1 MKSSERDQA
10 LSQDKA
16 YQENSLFKIVQ
27 HWHMNSQ
34 TNGTQQDV
42 QTHVVSDTRS
52 MQNMFKAVSQS
63 SEKEDINIYI

>member
-1 MKSSERDQA
+1 MKNSERDQA

-16 YQENSLFKIVQ
+16 YQENSRFKIVQ

-42 QTHVVSDTRS
+42 QTPVVSDIRS
-52 MQNMFKAVSQS
+52 M
-63 SEKEDINIYI
+63 